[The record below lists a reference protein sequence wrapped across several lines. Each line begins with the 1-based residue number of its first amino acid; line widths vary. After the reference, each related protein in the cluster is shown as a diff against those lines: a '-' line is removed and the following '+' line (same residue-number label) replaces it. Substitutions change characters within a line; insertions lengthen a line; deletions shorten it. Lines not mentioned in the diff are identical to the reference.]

1 MEPLAGW
8 TVAVTAD
15 RRSAEQIEL
24 LERRGAA
31 VVHVPTIQ
39 TQPLG
44 PEEGLRAATAE
55 LVERP
60 PDVLVATT
68 GVGVRGWFASS
79 WSWGAADDLHDALAG
94 NTQILARGPK
104 AAAAII
110 GEGLPVHWRAPGAT
124 TAEILEHLVGPDR
137 GIRGRRVAVQLPGR
151 RDAGFTSALRQAGAD
166 VIELPVYRWLRPE
179 PSASTRRLVELIA
192 GGEVDAVTFTCA
204 FAVTNLLDLAGPD
217 RDRVIRRFGQDVTAA
232 CVGPVTAAA
241 AYRSGLAQVVT
252 ARPHRLGALVRAI
265 TETLA
270 AQARHV
276 ELGGTE
282 VVVQGAALSIGG
294 TEVRLTP
301 RERTLFEHLLTA
313 QGAVLSKGRLARAA
327 WEGDVDDHAVE
338 VAVNRLR
345 RKLGPVAAT
354 LETSNRR
361 GYRLALSTGP
371 LAPRGTVHRT
381 DLGA

>member
-24 LERRGAA
+24 LERRGAT
-31 VVHVPTIQ
+31 VLHVPTIQ
-39 TQPLG
+39 TEPLG
-44 PEEGLRAATAE
+44 PEEGLRVATAE

-68 GVGVRGWFASS
+68 AVGVRGWFASS
-79 WSWGAADDLHDALAG
+79 WSWGAADDLHNALAA
-94 NTQILARGPK
+94 NTEIVARGPK

-124 TAEILEHLVGPDR
+124 TAEILEHLVGPGR
-137 GIRGRRVAVQLPGR
+137 VIRGRRVAVQLPGR
-151 RDAGFTSALRQAGAD
+151 RDAGFTAALQQAGAK
-166 VIELPVYRWLRPE
+166 VIELPVYQWVRPE
-179 PSASTRRLVELIA
+179 PSASTDRLVELIA

-204 FAVTNLLDLAGPD
+204 FAVTNLLALAGAD
-217 RDRVIRRFGQDVTAA
+217 RDRVIGRFGQEVTAA

-241 AYRSGLAQVVT
+241 AYRSGLARVVT
-252 ARPHRLGALVRAI
+252 ARPNRLGALVRTLAD
-265 TETLA
+265 TLA
-270 AQARHV
+270 AQALHL
-276 ELGGTE
+276 ELDGKE

-294 TEVRLTP
+294 SEVRLTP
-301 RERTLFEHLLTA
+301 RERTLFEHLHAA

-327 WEGDVDDHAVE
+327 WEGEVDDHAVE

-345 RKLGPVAAT
+345 RKLGPVAT
-354 LETSNRR
+354 SLETSNRR
-361 GYRLALSTGP
+361 GYRLALSTRGIG
-371 LAPRGTVHRT
+371 PRGTVHRT